1 MNDRVL
7 CDAETSSLIPATF
20 TGVTDA
26 SATDADLE
34 NRGEELRVRA
44 EQIGNLTWKQCQ
56 AIRELLVGLGLPEEV
71 ASTAPWLAADPQT
84 MLDQL
89 KRPRREVL
97 APGVTGITLQ
107 LDVLI
112 APLIRALEN
121 LRMAE
126 KRYSGRFRL
135 PRYTSASLNR
145 ACVCD
150 LSDRRDLSDATQFLF
165 SELDKVDAEI
175 DANNDYGFDIQ
186 ANGVRIG
193 GILFPLLIDLPEQPL
208 LGGFETADCYGRT
221 YFIQQ
226 SEGIAASDVLEWLRT
241 VPTDARELRAHPLQQ
256 RRTELLSIA
265 GKVRAGNTHLTEREE
280 LTLLRAVMPNTKIVL
295 TVDGMVPMDEARR
308 RLVAQQ
314 HLDRPT
320 EFTPDTEWQTRAEA
334 VLEALQQKNMLA
346 SLMGSEAAEVRWWID
361 NPIDAVGGGRC
372 ADDIAALVVSSLLR
386 TPGTPADRVISRA
399 LKTRGVAGTKRTQA
413 RSELTAHVVARAIP
427 VDNGRDGRRSALE
440 RVLRMTELRDL
451 DVDMRPID
459 GILADARAQMTN
471 AAKERARGK
480 KPGVGPAVKQ
490 IIVRAAFYLTC
501 GSGNEGPLLQ
511 RSAHGAGKGEA
522 QEPAELVRK
531 LATTSQGLEQL
542 AQVVFDGRREYP
554 VRLVGEDQRAE
565 DFSSAGT
572 GEQLLT
578 GERLR
583 ALALAKS
590 VKIENLTASAQ
601 VAEDTDDI
609 RDRVDRLEGKIADMG
624 QRKDD
629 GAALAY
635 VDDHGWFDPHN
646 LVPRLE
652 ALTKRL
658 GDWQTLH
665 RVMNRNRF
673 SAKDAE

>member
-1 MNDRVL
+1 MNDQL
-7 CDAETSSLIPATF
+7 LFETQGPSRIPSTF
-20 TGVTDA
+20 TGVTDVLK
-26 SATDADLE
+26 TDTDPE
-34 NRGEELRVRA
+34 SRDEELRVRA
-44 EQIGNLTWKQCQ
+44 DQIGNLTWKQFQ
-56 AIRELLVGLGLPEEV
+56 AIRELLIRVGLPEEV
-71 ASTAPWLAADPQT
+71 ASTAPWLAADPQSL
-84 MLDQL
+84 LDQL

-135 PRYTSASLNR
+135 PRYTSTALNR

-150 LSDRRDLSDATQFLF
+150 LSSHGDLSDATQFLF

-175 DANNDYGFDIQ
+175 DANNDYGADIQ
-186 ANGVRIG
+186 ENGVRIG
-193 GILFPLLIDLPEQPL
+193 GLLFPLLIDLPGQPL

-221 YFIQQ
+221 YFIQE

-241 VPTDARELRAHPLQQ
+241 VPTDARELRVHPLQE
-256 RRTELLSIA
+256 RRAGLLSIA
-265 GKVRAGNTHLTEREE
+265 GKVRAGNTHLTEGEQSA
-280 LTLLRAVMPNTKIVL
+280 LLRAVMPNTKIVL
-295 TVDGMVPMDEARR
+295 TVDGVVRMDEARR

-334 VLEALQQKNMLA
+334 VLEALQQNNMLA
-346 SLMGSEAAEVRWWID
+346 PLLPTEPTEVRSWID
-361 NPIDAVGGGRC
+361 NPIEAVGDGRC
-372 ADDIAALVVSSLLR
+372 ADDIAALTVSSLLR
-386 TPGTPADRVISRA
+386 TPGTSSDRVISRA

-451 DVDMRPID
+451 DADMRPID
-459 GILADARAQMTN
+459 EILVDARGEMTS
-471 AAKERARGK
+471 AAEDRAKGK
-480 KPGVGPAVKQ
+480 KPGVGQAVKQ
-490 IIVRAAFYLTC
+490 ITVRAGFYLTC

-511 RSAHGAGKGEA
+511 RSAHGASKGEA
-522 QEPAELVRK
+522 QEPAELLRK
-531 LATTSQGLEQL
+531 LATTPRGLEQL
-542 AQVVFDGRREYP
+542 AQVVFDGRRGHP
-554 VRLVGEDQRAE
+554 VRLVEEDQEAE
-565 DFSSAGT
+565 DFSSSGA

-578 GERLR
+578 SEGLR

-590 VKIENLTASAQ
+590 VTIENLTASAQ

-609 RDRVDRLEGKIADMG
+609 RDRVDRLEGKITDMG
-624 QRKDD
+624 RRKDE
-629 GAALAY
+629 GVALAY
-635 VDDHGWFDPHN
+635 VDDYGWSDPHN
-646 LVPRLE
+646 IIARLE
-652 ALTKRL
+652 AITKRL

-673 SAKDAE
+673 SPTDAE